1 MLSYLPRTRF
11 RHEYISVTPEGF
23 RFRQQM
29 FESINSLFKWFKE
42 HFRDPI
48 PGTPSTPRGA
58 ATNRTPYHGTPN
70 VNLAGKIIFVI
81 SYLLHLFLSHSHIM
95 HIEC

>member
-23 RFRQQM
+23 RFRQRV
-29 FESINSLFKWFKE
+29 FDSVGSLFRWFKDN
-42 HFRDPI
+42 FREPI

-70 VNLAGKIIFVI
+70 VNLAGTVLI
-81 SYLLHLFLSHSHIM
+81 SAIKNITCYYSM
-95 HIEC
+95 